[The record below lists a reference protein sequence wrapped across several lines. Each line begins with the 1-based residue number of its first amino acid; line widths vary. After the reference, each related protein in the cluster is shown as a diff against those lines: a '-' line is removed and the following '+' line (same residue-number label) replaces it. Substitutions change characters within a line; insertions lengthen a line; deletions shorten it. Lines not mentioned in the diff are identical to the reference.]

1 MGSRGHKQ
9 ADRVSKGDYYFNHIM
24 RLPTKGL
31 SMVKHFTTVKPGS
44 YISLFLTKG
53 MKNVFTINKMS
64 NNNGKKANSQVN
76 QDSSPHPHRWKA
88 LGLLS
93 LAQFLIILD
102 TSIIGVALP
111 TIQQHFSF
119 SQAELQWIFNAY
131 VIVFGALLL
140 LGGRLLDI
148 IGQKKIFIFGFTTL
162 TIASVIAGLA
172 PSGIVLIIAR
182 ALQGFGAA
190 LIAPLALSM
199 VVSLFG
205 NNKLEMNKAM
215 GIWGASAPAGGT
227 AGVFLGGI
235 ITAWIDWSWVFLI
248 NVPVALAVVALTPK
262 LLPKGVKQ
270 KGNIDYTGALSITG
284 ALIPLVYAIV
294 TANDIGWMSVQT
306 ISLLSIAGL
315 MFALFLTIQRRKK
328 EPLIPLSIFR
338 IPNLLASNIAMA
350 LLGASW
356 IPMWFFL
363 NLYLQQVLNYGPFE
377 SGLALLPMTV
387 VIMVLM
393 ISTTPRLMSR
403 FGIKRNL
410 VIGLGLL
417 AAGIAMFTLTP
428 SNSSEKNTAYTFMLY
443 VLPAS
448 LIAALGMSLAYI
460 PVLTAAISNAHKEQT
475 GLASGLVNTSY
486 QIGSALGLA
495 IIVAVASNQ
504 TETLDNIGLPSIEAL
519 NGGFHSAFIVGAIIS
534 IIATAV
540 VVIGLKMRMTMNT
553 EKTNA

>member
-1 MGSRGHKQ
+1 
-9 ADRVSKGDYYFNHIM
+9 
-24 RLPTKGL
+24 
-31 SMVKHFTTVKPGS
+31 
-44 YISLFLTKG
+44 
-53 MKNVFTINKMS
+53 MKNMS
-64 NNNGKKANSQVN
+64 TSQVN
-76 QDSSPHPHRWKA
+76 NNQISQDSGPHPHRWKA
-88 LGLLS
+88 LGILS

-111 TIQQHFSF
+111 TIQQHFGF
-119 SQAELQWIFNAY
+119 SQADLQWIFNAY

-140 LGGRLLDI
+140 LGGRLSDI
-148 IGQKKIFIFGFTTL
+148 IGQKKIFIIGFLTL

-172 PSGIVLIIAR
+172 PSGVVLIVAR
-182 ALQGFGAA
+182 ALQGIGAA
-190 LIAPLALSM
+190 LIAPSALSM

-235 ITAWIDWSWVFLI
+235 ITAWVDWSWVFLI
-248 NVPVALAVVALTPK
+248 NVPIGLAVLALTPK
-262 LLPKGVKQ
+262 LLPIGVKQ
-270 KGNIDYTGALSITG
+270 KGKIDYTGALSITG
-284 ALIPLVYAIV
+284 ALVLLVYAIV
-294 TANDIGWMSVQT
+294 TGNDIGWMSVQT
-306 ISLLSIAGL
+306 ISLLSIAGT

-377 SGLALLPMTV
+377 SGLALLPMTAM
-387 VIMVLM
+387 IMVLM

-410 VIGLGLL
+410 VMGLGLL
-417 AAGIAMFTLTP
+417 AAGIAMFSLTP
-428 SNSSEKNTAYTFMLY
+428 SNTPNSSGDIENT
-443 VLPAS
+443 
-448 LIAALGMSLAYI
+448 YI
-460 PVLTAAISNAHKEQT
+460 PVLTAAISNTHKEQT

-495 IIVAVASNQ
+495 IIVAIASNQ
-504 TETLDNIGLPSIEAL
+504 TETLENIRLPSIEAI

-534 IIATAV
+534 VIATALV
-540 VVIGLKMRMTMNT
+540 IIGLKMRMKMST
-553 EKTNA
+553 EKTIAKN

>member
-1 MGSRGHKQ
+1 MSTSQ
-9 ADRVSKGDYYFNHIM
+9 
-24 RLPTKGL
+24 
-31 SMVKHFTTVKPGS
+31 VK
-44 YISLFLTKG
+44 
-53 MKNVFTINKMS
+53 
-64 NNNGKKANSQVN
+64 NNQVN

-88 LGLLS
+88 LGILS

-119 SQAELQWIFNAY
+119 SQADLQWIFNAY

-140 LGGRLLDI
+140 LGGRLSDI
-148 IGQKKIFIFGFTTL
+148 IGQKRIFIIGFLTL

-182 ALQGFGAA
+182 ALQGIGAA
-190 LIAPLALSM
+190 LIAPSALSM

-205 NNKLEMNKAM
+205 NNRLEMNKAM

-248 NVPVALAVVALTPK
+248 NVPVGLAVVALTPK

-284 ALIPLVYAIV
+284 ALVLLVYAIV

-328 EPLIPLSIFR
+328 EPLIPLDIFR

-540 VVIGLKMRMTMNT
+540 VVIGLKMRMKMNT

>member
-1 MGSRGHKQ
+1 MSTSQ
-9 ADRVSKGDYYFNHIM
+9 
-24 RLPTKGL
+24 
-31 SMVKHFTTVKPGS
+31 VK
-44 YISLFLTKG
+44 
-53 MKNVFTINKMS
+53 
-64 NNNGKKANSQVN
+64 NNQVN
-76 QDSSPHPHRWKA
+76 QDSSPYPHRWKA
-88 LGLLS
+88 LGILS

-119 SQAELQWIFNAY
+119 SQADLQWIFNAY

-140 LGGRLLDI
+140 LGGRLSDI
-148 IGQKKIFIFGFTTL
+148 IGQKRIFIIGFLTL

-182 ALQGFGAA
+182 ALQGIGAA
-190 LIAPLALSM
+190 LIAPSALSM

-205 NNKLEMNKAM
+205 NNRLEMNKAM

-284 ALIPLVYAIV
+284 ALVLLVYAIV

-328 EPLIPLSIFR
+328 EPLIPLNIFR

>member
-1 MGSRGHKQ
+1 
-9 ADRVSKGDYYFNHIM
+9 
-24 RLPTKGL
+24 
-31 SMVKHFTTVKPGS
+31 
-44 YISLFLTKG
+44 
-53 MKNVFTINKMS
+53 MKNMS
-64 NNNGKKANSQVN
+64 TSQVKNNQVN

-88 LGLLS
+88 LGILS

-119 SQAELQWIFNAY
+119 SQADLQWIFNAY

-140 LGGRLLDI
+140 FGGRLSDI
-148 IGQKKIFIFGFTTL
+148 IGQKRIFIIGFLTL

-182 ALQGFGAA
+182 ALQGIGAA
-190 LIAPLALSM
+190 LIAPSALSM

-205 NNKLEMNKAM
+205 NNRLEMNKAM

-248 NVPVALAVVALTPK
+248 NVPVGLAVVALTPK

-284 ALIPLVYAIV
+284 SLVLLVYAIV

-328 EPLIPLSIFR
+328 EPLIPLDIFR

-540 VVIGLKMRMTMNT
+540 VVIGLKMRMKMNT

>member
-1 MGSRGHKQ
+1 
-9 ADRVSKGDYYFNHIM
+9 
-24 RLPTKGL
+24 
-31 SMVKHFTTVKPGS
+31 
-44 YISLFLTKG
+44 
-53 MKNVFTINKMS
+53 MKNTSTSQVD
-64 NNNGKKANSQVN
+64 NNQVN
-76 QDSSPHPHRWKA
+76 QDPSPHPHRWKA
-88 LGLLS
+88 LGVLS

-119 SQAELQWIFNAY
+119 SQADLQWIFNAY

-140 LGGRLLDI
+140 LGGRLSDI
-148 IGQKKIFIFGFTTL
+148 IGQKKIFVIGFATL

-182 ALQGFGAA
+182 ALQGIGAA
-190 LIAPLALSM
+190 LIAPSALSM

-235 ITAWIDWSWVFLI
+235 ITAWVDWSWVFLI
-248 NVPVALAVVALTPK
+248 NVPIGLAVLALTPK
-262 LLPKGVKQ
+262 LLPIGVKQ
-270 KGNIDYTGALSITG
+270 KGKIDYTGALSITG
-284 ALIPLVYAIV
+284 ALVLLVYAIV

-306 ISLLSIAGL
+306 ISMLGIAGL

-328 EPLIPLSIFR
+328 EPLVPLNIFR
-338 IPNLLASNIAMA
+338 VPNLLASNIAMA

-363 NLYLQQVLNYGPFE
+363 NLYLQQVLNYGPFQ
-377 SGLALLPMTV
+377 SGLALLPMTIM
-387 VIMVLM
+387 IMVLM
-393 ISTTPRLMSR
+393 ISTTPKLMSR

-410 VIGLGLL
+410 VVGLGLL

-428 SNSSEKNTAYTFMLY
+428 SNSSNSENGNTTYTFMLY

-495 IIVAVASNQ
+495 IIVAISSSQ
-504 TETLDNIGLPSIEAL
+504 TETLENIGLPSIEAL
-519 NGGFHSAFIVGAIIS
+519 NGGFHTAFILGVIIS
-534 IIATAV
+534 VIATAIA
-540 VVIGLKMRMTMNT
+540 VIGLKMGTKKT
-553 EKTNA
+553 EKTAAIN

>member
-1 MGSRGHKQ
+1 
-9 ADRVSKGDYYFNHIM
+9 
-24 RLPTKGL
+24 
-31 SMVKHFTTVKPGS
+31 
-44 YISLFLTKG
+44 
-53 MKNVFTINKMS
+53 MKNMS
-64 NNNGKKANSQVN
+64 SSQVN
-76 QDSSPHPHRWKA
+76 NNQISQDSGPYPHRWKA

-93 LAQFLIILD
+93 LAQFLVILD

-119 SQAELQWIFNAY
+119 SQADLQWIFNAY

-140 LGGRLLDI
+140 LGGRLSDI
-148 IGQKKIFIFGFTTL
+148 IGQKKIFIIGFLTL
-162 TIASVIAGLA
+162 IIASVIAGLA
-172 PSGIVLIIAR
+172 PSGVVLIVAR
-182 ALQGFGAA
+182 ALQGIGAA
-190 LIAPLALSM
+190 LIAPSALSM

-205 NNKLEMNKAM
+205 YDKLEMNKAM

-235 ITAWIDWSWVFLI
+235 ITAWVDWSWVFLI
-248 NVPVALAVVALTPK
+248 NVPIGLAVLALTPK
-262 LLPKGVKQ
+262 LLPIGVKR
-270 KGNIDYTGALSITG
+270 KGKIDYTGALSITG
-284 ALIPLVYAIV
+284 ALVLLVYAIV
-294 TANDIGWMSVQT
+294 TGNDIGWMSVQT
-306 ISLLSIAGL
+306 ISLLSVAGT

-377 SGLALLPMTV
+377 SGLALLPMTAM
-387 VIMVLM
+387 IMVLM

-417 AAGIAMFTLTP
+417 AAGIAMFSLTP
-428 SNSSEKNTAYTFMLY
+428 SNTPNSSGDIENNTTYTFMLY

-448 LIAALGMSLAYI
+448 LIAA
-460 PVLTAAISNAHKEQT
+460 ISNTHKEQT

-495 IIVAVASNQ
+495 IIVAIASNQ
-504 TETLDNIGLPSIEAL
+504 TETLENIGLPSIEAI

-534 IIATAV
+534 VIATAL
-540 VVIGLKMRMTMNT
+540 VVIGLKMRMKMST
-553 EKTNA
+553 EKTIAKN

>member
-1 MGSRGHKQ
+1 
-9 ADRVSKGDYYFNHIM
+9 
-24 RLPTKGL
+24 
-31 SMVKHFTTVKPGS
+31 
-44 YISLFLTKG
+44 
-53 MKNVFTINKMS
+53 MKNMSASHVS
-64 NNNGKKANSQVN
+64 NNQVN
-76 QDSSPHPHRWKA
+76 QDSSSHPHRWKA
-88 LGLLS
+88 LGVLS

-111 TIQQHFSF
+111 TIQQHFGF
-119 SQAELQWIFNAY
+119 SQADLQWIFNAY

-140 LGGRLLDI
+140 LGGRLSDI
-148 IGQKKIFIFGFTTL
+148 IGQKKIFAIGFATL

-172 PSGIVLIIAR
+172 PSGIVLIVAR
-182 ALQGFGAA
+182 ALQGIGAA
-190 LIAPLALSM
+190 LIAPSALSM

-205 NNKLEMNKAM
+205 SNKLEMSKAM

-235 ITAWIDWSWVFLI
+235 ITAWVDWSSVFLI
-248 NVPVALAVVALTPK
+248 NVPVGLAVLALTPK

-270 KGNIDYTGALSITG
+270 KGKVDYTGALSITG
-284 ALIPLVYAIV
+284 ALVLLVYAIV
-294 TANDIGWMSVQT
+294 TADDTGWMSVQT

-338 IPNLLASNIAMA
+338 VPNLLASNIAMA

-377 SGLALLPMTV
+377 SGLALLPMTIM
-387 VIMVLM
+387 IMVLM

-410 VIGLGLL
+410 AIGLGLL
-417 AAGIAMFTLTP
+417 ATGIAMFSLTP
-428 SNSSEKNTAYTFMLY
+428 SNADSSENNTTYTFMLY

-460 PVLTAAISNAHKEQT
+460 PVLTAAISNTHKEQT

-495 IIVAVASNQ
+495 IIVAVASTH
-504 TETLDNIGLPSIEAL
+504 TETLENIGLPSIEAL

-534 IIATAV
+534 VFATAV
-540 VVIGLKMRMTMNT
+540 AVIGLMMRTKKT
-553 EKTNA
+553 EKTAAKV

>member
-1 MGSRGHKQ
+1 
-9 ADRVSKGDYYFNHIM
+9 
-24 RLPTKGL
+24 
-31 SMVKHFTTVKPGS
+31 
-44 YISLFLTKG
+44 
-53 MKNVFTINKMS
+53 MKNMS
-64 NNNGKKANSQVN
+64 TSQVKNNQVN
-76 QDSSPHPHRWKA
+76 QDSSPYPHRWKA
-88 LGLLS
+88 LGILS

-119 SQAELQWIFNAY
+119 SQADLQWIFNAY

-140 LGGRLLDI
+140 LGGRLSDI
-148 IGQKKIFIFGFTTL
+148 IGQKRIFIIGFLTL

-182 ALQGFGAA
+182 ALQGIGAA
-190 LIAPLALSM
+190 LIAPSALSM

-205 NNKLEMNKAM
+205 NNRLEMNKAM

-248 NVPVALAVVALTPK
+248 NVPVGLAVVALTPK

-284 ALIPLVYAIV
+284 ALVLLVYAIV

-328 EPLIPLSIFR
+328 EPLIPLNIFR

>member
-1 MGSRGHKQ
+1 MSTSQ
-9 ADRVSKGDYYFNHIM
+9 
-24 RLPTKGL
+24 
-31 SMVKHFTTVKPGS
+31 VK
-44 YISLFLTKG
+44 
-53 MKNVFTINKMS
+53 
-64 NNNGKKANSQVN
+64 NNQVN
-76 QDSSPHPHRWKA
+76 QDSSPYPHRWKA
-88 LGLLS
+88 LGILS

-119 SQAELQWIFNAY
+119 SQADLQWIFNAY

-140 LGGRLLDI
+140 LGGRLSDI
-148 IGQKKIFIFGFTTL
+148 IGQKRIFIIGFLTL
-162 TIASVIAGLA
+162 TIASIIAGLA

-182 ALQGFGAA
+182 ALQGIGAA
-190 LIAPLALSM
+190 LIAPSALSM

-205 NNKLEMNKAM
+205 NNRLEMNKAM
-215 GIWGASAPAGGT
+215 GFWGASAPAGGT

-248 NVPVALAVVALTPK
+248 NVPVGLAVVALTPK

-284 ALIPLVYAIV
+284 ALVLLVYAIV

-315 MFALFLTIQRRKK
+315 MFVLFLTIQRRKK
-328 EPLIPLSIFR
+328 EPLIPLDIFR

>member
-1 MGSRGHKQ
+1 MSSSQVKN
-9 ADRVSKGDYYFNHIM
+9 NH
-24 RLPTKGL
+24 
-31 SMVKHFTTVKPGS
+31 
-44 YISLFLTKG
+44 
-53 MKNVFTINKMS
+53 
-64 NNNGKKANSQVN
+64 VN
-76 QDSSPHPHRWKA
+76 QDSNPHPYRWKA
-88 LGLLS
+88 LGILS

-119 SQAELQWIFNAY
+119 SQADLQWIFNAY

-140 LGGRLLDI
+140 LGGRLSDI
-148 IGQKKIFIFGFTTL
+148 IGQKRIFIIGFLTL
-162 TIASVIAGLA
+162 TIASIIAGLA

-182 ALQGFGAA
+182 ALQGIGAA
-190 LIAPLALSM
+190 LIAPSALSM

-205 NNKLEMNKAM
+205 NNRLEMNKAM
-215 GIWGASAPAGGT
+215 GFWGASAPAGGT

-248 NVPVALAVVALTPK
+248 NVPVGLAVVALTPK

-284 ALIPLVYAIV
+284 ALVLLVYAIV

-315 MFALFLTIQRRKK
+315 MFVLFLTIQRRKK
-328 EPLIPLSIFR
+328 EPLIPLDIFR

>member
-1 MGSRGHKQ
+1 MSTSQ
-9 ADRVSKGDYYFNHIM
+9 
-24 RLPTKGL
+24 
-31 SMVKHFTTVKPGS
+31 VK
-44 YISLFLTKG
+44 
-53 MKNVFTINKMS
+53 
-64 NNNGKKANSQVN
+64 NNQVN

-88 LGLLS
+88 LGILS

-119 SQAELQWIFNAY
+119 SQADLQWIFNAY

-140 LGGRLLDI
+140 LGGRLSDI
-148 IGQKKIFIFGFTTL
+148 IGQKRIFIIGFLTL

-182 ALQGFGAA
+182 ALQGIGAA
-190 LIAPLALSM
+190 LIAPSALSM

-205 NNKLEMNKAM
+205 NNRLEMNKAM

-248 NVPVALAVVALTPK
+248 NVPVGLAVVALTPK

-284 ALIPLVYAIV
+284 ALVLLVYAIV

-328 EPLIPLSIFR
+328 EPLIPLNIFR

>member
-1 MGSRGHKQ
+1 
-9 ADRVSKGDYYFNHIM
+9 
-24 RLPTKGL
+24 
-31 SMVKHFTTVKPGS
+31 
-44 YISLFLTKG
+44 
-53 MKNVFTINKMS
+53 MKNIS
-64 NNNGKKANSQVN
+64 ASQVN
-76 QDSSPHPHRWKA
+76 NNQINQDSGPHPHRWKA
-88 LGLLS
+88 LGIIS

-111 TIQQHFSF
+111 TIQQHFGF
-119 SQAELQWIFNAY
+119 SQADLQWIFNAY

-140 LGGRLLDI
+140 LGGRLSDI
-148 IGQKKIFIFGFTTL
+148 IGQKKIFIIGFLTL

-172 PSGIVLIIAR
+172 PSGVILIVAR
-182 ALQGFGAA
+182 ALQGIGAA
-190 LIAPLALSM
+190 LIAPSALSM

-235 ITAWIDWSWVFLI
+235 ITAWVDWSWVFLI
-248 NVPVALAVVALTPK
+248 NVPIGLAVLALTPK
-262 LLPKGVKQ
+262 LLPIGVKQ
-270 KGNIDYTGALSITG
+270 KGKIDYTGALSITG
-284 ALIPLVYAIV
+284 ALVLLVYAIV
-294 TANDIGWMSVQT
+294 TGNDIGWMSVQT
-306 ISLLSIAGL
+306 ISLLSIAGT
-315 MFALFLTIQRRKK
+315 MFALFLNIQRRKK

-377 SGLALLPMTV
+377 SGLALLPMTAM
-387 VIMVLM
+387 IMVLM
-393 ISTTPRLMSR
+393 ISTTPKLMSR

-410 VIGLGLL
+410 VVGLGLL

-428 SNSSEKNTAYTFMLY
+428 SNSSNSENGNTTYTFMLY

-519 NGGFHSAFIVGAIIS
+519 NGGFHTAFILGAIIS
-534 IIATAV
+534 VIATAIA
-540 VVIGLKMRMTMNT
+540 VIGLKMGTKKT
-553 EKTNA
+553 EKTAAIN

>member
-1 MGSRGHKQ
+1 M
-9 ADRVSKGDYYFNHIM
+9 
-24 RLPTKGL
+24 
-31 SMVKHFTTVKPGS
+31 
-44 YISLFLTKG
+44 
-53 MKNVFTINKMS
+53 
-64 NNNGKKANSQVN
+64 
-76 QDSSPHPHRWKA
+76 
-88 LGLLS
+88 
-93 LAQFLIILD
+93 
-102 TSIIGVALP
+102 
-111 TIQQHFSF
+111 
-119 SQAELQWIFNAY
+119 
-131 VIVFGALLL
+131 
-140 LGGRLLDI
+140 
-148 IGQKKIFIFGFTTL
+148 TL

-172 PSGIVLIIAR
+172 PSGIALIVAR
-182 ALQGFGAA
+182 ALQGIGAA
-190 LIAPLALSM
+190 LIAPSALSM

-235 ITAWIDWSWVFLI
+235 ITAWVDWSWVFLI
-248 NVPVALAVVALTPK
+248 NVPIGLAVLALTPK

-270 KGNIDYTGALSITG
+270 KGKIDYTGALSITG
-284 ALIPLVYAIV
+284 ALVLLVYAIV

-306 ISLLSIAGL
+306 ISMLSIAGL
-315 MFALFLTIQRRKK
+315 MFALFLIIQRRKK
-328 EPLIPLSIFR
+328 EPLIPLNIFR
-338 IPNLLASNIAMA
+338 IPNLLTSNIAMA

-363 NLYLQQVLNYGPFE
+363 NLYLQPILNYRPFE
-377 SGLALLPMTV
+377 SGLALLPMT
-387 VIMVLM
+387 IMVLM

-417 AAGIAMFTLTP
+417 TAGIAMFSLTP
-428 SNSSEKNTAYTFMLY
+428 SNANSSGDSENNTTYTLMLY

-460 PVLTAAISNAHKEQT
+460 PVLTAAISKTHKEQT

-495 IIVAVASNQ
+495 IIVAIASNQ
-504 TETLDNIGLPSIEAL
+504 TETLENVGLPSIEAL

-534 IIATAV
+534 AIATAV
-540 VVIGLKMRMTMNT
+540 VVIGLKMRMKLSI
-553 EKTNA
+553 EKTNAES

>member
-1 MGSRGHKQ
+1 MSTSQ
-9 ADRVSKGDYYFNHIM
+9 
-24 RLPTKGL
+24 
-31 SMVKHFTTVKPGS
+31 VK
-44 YISLFLTKG
+44 
-53 MKNVFTINKMS
+53 
-64 NNNGKKANSQVN
+64 NNQVN
-76 QDSSPHPHRWKA
+76 QDSSPHPYRWKA
-88 LGLLS
+88 LGILS

-119 SQAELQWIFNAY
+119 SQADLQWIFNAY

-140 LGGRLLDI
+140 LGGRLSDI
-148 IGQKKIFIFGFTTL
+148 IGQKRIFIIGFLTL
-162 TIASVIAGLA
+162 TIASIIAGLA

-182 ALQGFGAA
+182 ALQGIGAA
-190 LIAPLALSM
+190 LIAPSALSM

-205 NNKLEMNKAM
+205 NNRLEMNKAM

-248 NVPVALAVVALTPK
+248 NVPVGLAVAALTPK

-284 ALIPLVYAIV
+284 ALVLLVYAIV

-328 EPLIPLSIFR
+328 EPLIPLDIFR

-417 AAGIAMFTLTP
+417 AAGIAVFTLTP

>member
-1 MGSRGHKQ
+1 
-9 ADRVSKGDYYFNHIM
+9 
-24 RLPTKGL
+24 
-31 SMVKHFTTVKPGS
+31 
-44 YISLFLTKG
+44 
-53 MKNVFTINKMS
+53 MKNMS
-64 NNNGKKANSQVN
+64 TSQVKNNQVN

-88 LGLLS
+88 LGILS

-119 SQAELQWIFNAY
+119 SQAELQWVFNAY

-140 LGGRLLDI
+140 LGGRLSDIVGQKRIFI
-148 IGQKKIFIFGFTTL
+148 IGFLTL

-182 ALQGFGAA
+182 ALQGIGAA
-190 LIAPLALSM
+190 LIAPSALSM

-205 NNKLEMNKAM
+205 NNRLEMNKAM

-248 NVPVALAVVALTPK
+248 NVPVGLAVAALTPK

-284 ALIPLVYAIV
+284 ALVLLVYAIV

-328 EPLIPLSIFR
+328 EPLIPLDIFR

-495 IIVAVASNQ
+495 IIVTVASNQ

-534 IIATAV
+534 IIAIAV